1 MTKDDI
7 ITKLER
13 AQDLLAEV
21 YYYAI
26 TNEITDLESL
36 ISTADGCICDGLDA
50 LDFDEPDFDEP
61 DFDDNQ
67 PDESQEWESFDPDC

>member
-1 MTKDDI
+1 MTKDEI

-21 YYYAI
+21 YHYAI

-36 ISTADGCICDGLDA
+36 MSTADGCICDGLDA
-50 LDFDEPDFDEP
+50 LDFDEPDFD
-61 DFDDNQ
+61 DNQ
-67 PDESQEWESFDPDC
+67 PDESQQLDLFDPDC

>member
-21 YYYAI
+21 YHYAI
-26 TNEITDLESL
+26 TNEIIDLESL
-36 ISTADGCICDGLDA
+36 MSTADGCICDGLDT
-50 LDFDEPDFDEP
+50 L